1 MIDLAA
7 RREANK
13 RRLLGLEDESKIPFT
28 KADVENPEVC
38 WEIISLCTRFA
49 TVKGAN
55 GKPKQTKNL
64 AYPELLEPVEV
75 GNHSTKSKNAK
86 RENITRTNLETMR
99 EMYTNRNAMNRHF
112 EDDIDD
118 KYTDYFKSVV
128 EVLDGY
134 ANQVVADIIVEDEDF
149 LNRVNKARGCEVAE

>member
-13 RRLLGLEDESKIPFT
+13 RRLLGLADENSKIPYT

-38 WEIISLCTRFA
+38 WKIISLCTRFA
-49 TVKGAN
+49 TVEGAN
-55 GKPKQTKNL
+55 GKKRPTKNL
-64 AYPELLEPVEV
+64 AFPELLEPVEV
-75 GNHSTKSKNAK
+75 GNRKTGKNAK
-86 RENITRTNLETMR
+86 RENITRTNLDTMR
-99 EMYTNRNAMNRHF
+99 EMYSYRNAMNHHY

-118 KYTDYFKSVV
+118 KYIEYFKSVV

-134 ANQVVADIIVEDEDF
+134 ANQVVADIVVEDEDF
-149 LNRVNKARGCEVAE
+149 LNRVNKARGCKVAE